1 MKHLRNVLLVALLLL
16 LALSVGAQGKNIPEP
31 KAKVKLDWWYQDW
44 SGGIN
49 WIKEYIPVFE
59 KKHPNVAINLIPVP
73 FDDLYAKFIPSIAQ
87 GNEADI
93 LFGYDEWLLGKDVSK
108 LFTPL
113 TPTLMSKEEFK
124 EYIYTPPLKNVT
136 AKDGNIYGLPALT
149 GANAFG
155 FTYHKDLFKQ
165 AGVSAAAVK
174 SWDDLK
180 AASKKLTVYNADGT
194 IKRSGILFTYTEA
207 ANALLDMIQMQGAR
221 DKLLDKKTN
230 TWNFSIPEAKKA
242 LETFK
247 WFVDNKTFDPQS
259 GDPFQS
265 FPNKI
270 GAMLLIGPW
279 NVGGTMTN
287 FPELEVSYLMMPPFP
302 TANDKLVLGSVV
314 SYGTYFASKRLKGD
328 KLNGALLLFKEIMT
342 NPADFCDIP
351 FYKKPPLWVGAV
363 ALKKYVDELAKRPA
377 DKMNEFAQTALTA
390 TQKGLPAINT
400 LDTRISEPILIRQV
414 IHPEMVNVF
423 FGKKSVDDALKYMS
437 DFLTKQEKQQ
447 AQ

>member
-16 LALSVGAQGKNIPEP
+16 AAFSLWAQKAIPEP
-31 KAKVKLDWWYQDW
+31 KSKVKLDWWYQDW

-49 WIKEYIPVFE
+49 WIKEYVPVFE
-59 KKHPNVAINLIPVP
+59 KKHPNVAINVIPIS
-73 FDDLYAKFIPSIAQ
+73 FNDLYAKFIPSIAQ

-93 LFGYDEWLLGKDVSK
+93 LFGYDEWVVGKDVSK

-113 TPTLMSKEEFK
+113 TPTLMTKEEFK
-124 EYIYTPPLKNVT
+124 QYIYTPPLKNVT
-136 AKDGNIYGLPALT
+136 AKDGNIYGVPAIT

-155 FTYHKDLFKQ
+155 FAYHKDLFQ
-165 AGVSAAAVK
+165 AAGLDAGKIK

-180 AASKKLTVYNADGT
+180 AASKKLSVYNADGT
-194 IKRSGILFTYTEA
+194 IKRSGVLFTYTEA

-221 DKLLDKKTN
+221 DKVFNKQAN
-230 TWNFSIPEAKKA
+230 TWNFNIPEAKKA

-259 GDPFQS
+259 GDYATS

-279 NVGGTMTN
+279 NVGSVMTQ
-287 FPELEVSYLMMPPFP
+287 FPELNVGYILMPPFP
-302 TANDKLVLGSVV
+302 TAKDKLVLGSVV
-314 SYGTYFASKRLKGD
+314 SYATYFASKRLKGD
-328 KLNGALLLFKEIMT
+328 KLNGALLLLKEIMT
-342 NPADFCDIP
+342 NPAEYADIP
-351 FYKKPPLWVGAV
+351 FYKKPPYWVGAV
-363 ALKKYVDELAKRPA
+363 CLKKYIDELAKRPA
-377 DKMNEFAQTALTA
+377 GKMNEFAQTALTA

-400 LDTRISEPILIRQV
+400 LETRIAEPILIRDV
-414 IHPEMVNVF
+414 IHPEMMNVF
-423 FGKKSVDDALKYMS
+423 LGKKSVDEALSYMT
-437 DFLTKQEKQQ
+437 DYLTKQEKQL

>member
-1 MKHLRNVLLVALLLL
+1 MKRLRTAMIVILLL
-16 LALSVGAQGKNIPEP
+16 LAAFSLWAQKAVPEP
-31 KAKVKLDWWYQDW
+31 KSKVKLDWWYQDW

-49 WIKEYIPVFE
+49 WIKDYIVVFE
-59 KKHPNVAINLIPVP
+59 KKHPNVSLNLIPIS
-73 FDDLYAKFIPSIAQ
+73 FNDLYAKFIPSIAQ

-93 LFGYDEWLLGKDVSK
+93 LFGYDEWVVGKDVSK
-108 LFTPL
+108 LFTSL
-113 TPTLMSKEEFK
+113 TPTLMTKEEFK
-124 EYIYTPPLKNVT
+124 EYVYTPPLKNIT

-155 FTYHKDLFKQ
+155 LEYHKDLFKA
-165 AGVSAAAVK
+165 AGLDAGKMK

-180 AASKKLTVYNADGT
+180 AASKKLSVYNADGT
-194 IKRSGILFTYTEA
+194 IKRSGMLFTYTEA

-221 DKLLDKKTN
+221 DKMFNKQAN
-230 TWNFSIPEAKKA
+230 TWNFNIPEAKKA

-259 GDPFQS
+259 GNFAES

-279 NVGGTMTN
+279 NVGSTMTQ
-287 FPELEVSYLMMPPFP
+287 FPELNVGYMLMPPFP

-328 KLNGALLLFKEIMT
+328 KLNGALQLFSEIMT

-351 FYKKPPLWVGAV
+351 FYKKPPYWVGAV
-363 ALKKYVDELAKRPA
+363 CLKKYVAELMKRPP
-377 DKMNEFAQTALTA
+377 DKMNEFVQTALTA
-390 TQKGLPAINT
+390 TNKGLPAINT
-400 LDTRISEPILIRQV
+400 LETRIAEPILIRDV
-414 IHPEMVNVF
+414 IHPEMMNVF
-423 FGKKSVDDALKYMS
+423 LGKKSVDEALSYMS
-437 DFLTKQEKQQ
+437 DYLTKQEKQL